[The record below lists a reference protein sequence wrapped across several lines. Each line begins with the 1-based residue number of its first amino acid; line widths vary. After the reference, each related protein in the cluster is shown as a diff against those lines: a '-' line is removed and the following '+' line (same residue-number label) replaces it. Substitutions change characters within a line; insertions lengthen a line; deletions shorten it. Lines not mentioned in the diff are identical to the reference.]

1 MTFHLKCST
10 IGDMNEK
17 VLKTLEY
24 HKIISRLEE
33 MATSDPGRR
42 LCRELVPSDD
52 IEKIRADLEETSDA
66 CDRIRL
72 KGPFSFGDVYEM
84 QDSLARLRIHGS
96 LGMAELLHI
105 GSLLNNVSR
114 AITYGAPE
122 KDSSGTAGD
131 VDNNISQADDFR
143 ITDTYFS
150 ALIPLPRL
158 AREITR
164 CIISEDEMADTAS
177 PELADIR
184 RKMKNISGNMHNQ
197 LDSILNSH
205 REYLMDPVVTMR
217 DGTYCLPVRIEY
229 RNKVPGV
236 IHDQSATGSTLF
248 IEPTAVIKLNNDLRE
263 LEAREKQEISRI
275 LEELS
280 SLAAPDEPSI
290 HTDIDIMAHLD
301 FVFAKAKLA
310 GDMKATCPEVNPD
323 KIIELKDARHPLLDP
338 AKVVPINISLG
349 DTYDL
354 LVITGPN
361 TGGKTVSLKTVGLL
375 TLMAQAGLHI
385 PAFDGSRVSV
395 FKEVFADI
403 GDEQS
408 IEQSL
413 STFSGHM
420 KNIVEI
426 VDQADG
432 DSLCLF
438 DELGAGTDPTEGAA
452 LAIAVLS
459 FLHRMQVRTIATTHY
474 AELKVFALTTAGVE
488 NAACEFDVSTLRPT
502 YRILIG
508 VPGKSNAFAISKKLG
523 LPQFIIDEAGEHIE
537 KDAAAMEDLIAQLEK
552 DRIEMERDK
561 AQAEA
566 LRKELEELKKKQE
579 NQEEST
585 EARREKILQK
595 AREEAARI
603 LSDAKETA
611 DTSIRQINKI
621 AQDSGLGRELEKER
635 ERIRASLKSVESDS
649 SAAVKKRSSQSTAK
663 PKPKELK
670 KGDKVHIISM
680 NLDGIV
686 SSLPNEKGNF
696 FVQMGILRSQVNI
709 NDVALVDEPEPYSGK
724 KAGRTSFSG
733 GMKSASISPEIN
745 LIGKNVD
752 EACSELD
759 KYLDDAL
766 LSHLN
771 SVRIIHGR
779 GTGALK
785 NGIHAYLK
793 RQSFVKSYHL
803 AEFDD
808 GGDAITVVQFK

>member
-1 MTFHLKCST
+1 
-10 IGDMNEK
+10 MNTK

-24 HKIISRLEE
+24 HKVISRLEE
-33 MATSDPGRR
+33 MATCDPGRR

-52 IEKIRADLEETSDA
+52 IDKIRTDLEETSDA

-72 KGPFSFGDVYEM
+72 RGQFSFGDVHDM
-84 QDSLARLRIHGS
+84 SDSLARLRVQAS
-96 LGMAELLHI
+96 LGMSELLHI
-105 GSLLNNVSR
+105 GGLLSNVAR
-114 AITYGAPE
+114 AISYGAPE
-122 KDSSGTAGD
+122 PAARMDRSTHTAAISPEKDAEPD
-131 VDNNISQADDFR
+131 ELR
-143 ITDTYFS
+143 MLDTYFL
-150 ALIPLPRL
+150 ALVPLPQL
-158 AREITR
+158 ANEISR
-164 CIISEDEMADTAS
+164 CIVAEDEMADTAS
-177 PELADIR
+177 PALADIR
-184 RKMKNISGNMHNQ
+184 RRMKSISGSMHSQ
-197 LDSILNSH
+197 LESILNAH
-205 REYLMDPVVTMR
+205 RDHLMEPVITIR
-217 DGTYCLPVRIEY
+217 DGSYCLPVRIEF

-236 IHDQSATGSTLF
+236 IHDQSASGSTLF
-248 IEPTAVIKLNNDLRE
+248 IEPNAVIKMNNDLRE

-275 LEELS
+275 LDELS
-280 SLAAPDEPSI
+280 AMAAPQESVI
-290 HTDIDIMAHLD
+290 RTDIDIMAHLD

-310 GDMKATCPEVNPD
+310 SSMKATCPVINTD
-323 KIIELKDARHPLLDP
+323 KIIDLKDARHPLLDP
-338 AKVVPINISLG
+338 ARVVPINIRLG
-349 DTYDL
+349 EEFDL

-375 TLMAQAGLHI
+375 TLMAQSGLHI
-385 PAFDGSRVSV
+385 PAFEKSRISV
-395 FKEVFADI
+395 FKDVFADI

-426 VDQADG
+426 VDKADT

-459 FLHRMQVRTIATTHY
+459 FLHRMKVRTVATTHY
-474 AELKVFALTTAGVE
+474 AELKVFALTTDGVE
-488 NAACEFDVSTLRPT
+488 NAACEFDIDTLRPT

-523 LPQFIIDEAGEHIE
+523 LAQHIIDEAGEHIE
-537 KDAAAMEDLIAQLEK
+537 KDAAALEDLIARLEK
-552 DRIEMERDK
+552 DRIDMEHERAK
-561 AQAEA
+561 AAE
-566 LRKELEELKKKQE
+566 LRQELEELKQRQKS
-579 NQEEST
+579 QEEGT

-595 AREEAARI
+595 ARDEAARI
-603 LSDAKETA
+603 LSEAKETA
-611 DTSIRQINKI
+611 DSSIRQINKI
-621 AQDSGLGRELEKER
+621 AQDSGLGKELERQR
-635 ERIRASLKSVESDS
+635 ERIRDSLKNVESASVPVKPGRAKS
-649 SAAVKKRSSQSTAK
+649 SAA
-663 PKPKELK
+663 PKVKELK
-670 KGDKVHIISM
+670 KGDKVHVISM

-686 SSLPNEKGNF
+686 SSLPNDKGYF
-696 FVQMGILRSQVNI
+696 FVQMGILRSQVHI
-709 NDVALVDEPEPYSGK
+709 DDVALVDEENSYSSK
-724 KAGRTSFSG
+724 KGARSSFSGG

-752 EACSELD
+752 EACAQLD

-779 GTGALK
+779 GTGALR

-793 RQSFVKSYHL
+793 HQSFVKSYKL

-808 GGDAITVVQFK
+808 GGDAVTVVTFR